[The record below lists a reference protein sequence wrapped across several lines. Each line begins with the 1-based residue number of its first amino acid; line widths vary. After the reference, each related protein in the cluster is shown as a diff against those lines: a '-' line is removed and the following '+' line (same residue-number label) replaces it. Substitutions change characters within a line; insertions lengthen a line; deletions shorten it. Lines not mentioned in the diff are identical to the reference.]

1 MGNSLGCVK
10 EPKDS
15 VAIPEKAPISPKKR
29 VRFKRKWR
37 GKKTP
42 SPEVSPEEE
51 PLEGTGVIEETE
63 TLTKLTVSLR
73 KEGVGGAQHPP
84 PDILLPGDSAPNS
97 GVGDQGMI
105 VQVKERFQ
113 GEVQTA
119 HLLLENESS
128 VAGGVWDSLEEGM
141 TVIAHLLDNPAER
154 NCEKSVSQL
163 VEFPRTASCSSRAVL
178 LPLQG
183 EAAVEKA
190 DTQPGYESSTFPRTD
205 WQTGTGNQDQLSE
218 GWSVGGAAKG
228 ILSAPETSSW
238 ITEPSVPSSL
248 VDQSRGHRCTEPAHL
263 GRVPPQG
270 PRLPT
275 PQSND
280 VSISGVTVSFLPSS
294 SGYGSDGPH
303 LHGIQPKDTEPEKS
317 STSFSE
323 EDGTLSLEAGHTPS
337 WGLKEVGGHV
347 QGIHRQLFGFVAL
360 KLTEVECDEQIG
372 SWGFLNLPLCR
383 GLRVSDYWAWQK
395 ASVSGLPLDAWI
407 QVLLSL
413 WNPSFRVT
421 MQHNCLSCLLGFSLK
436 LQC

>member
-15 VAIPEKAPISPKKR
+15 LAIPDKAPVSPKKR

-42 SPEVSPEEE
+42 NPEVSHEEE
-51 PLEGTGVIEETE
+51 PLEGTRVIEETE
-63 TLTKLTVSLR
+63 TQPKLTVSPQ
-73 KEGVGGAQHPP
+73 KEEGAGGVEYLP
-84 PDILLPGDSAPNS
+84 PDISLPRNSAPSS

-113 GEVQTA
+113 GEIQTA
-119 HLLLENESS
+119 HLLLKNESS

-183 EAAVEKA
+183 ETAVGKGG
-190 DTQPGYESSTFPRTD
+190 TPLGLRSSTFPKTD
-205 WQTGTGNQDQLSE
+205 HPTLGGTQDHHSE
-218 GWSVGGAAKG
+218 GWCAGAGTTA
-228 ILSAPETSSW
+228 LCSAPHTGSW
-238 ITEPSVPSSL
+238 IAEPSVPSSL
-248 VDQSRGHRCTEPAHL
+248 LDQSRGHKCTEPPHV
-263 GRVPPQG
+263 GRVAPQG

-275 PQSND
+275 SQSD
-280 VSISGVTVSFLPSS
+280 LSISGRTVSILPSS

-303 LHGIQPKDTEPEKS
+303 LHGVQPRDTEPEKS

-323 EDGTLSLEAGHTPS
+323 EDGTLSLEASHTPL
-337 WGLKEVGGHV
+337 WGLEEVGGLCS
-347 QGIHRQLFGFVAL
+347 RLDFWPSNLL
-360 KLTEVECDEQIG
+360 K
-372 SWGFLNLPLCR
+372 
-383 GLRVSDYWAWQK
+383 
-395 ASVSGLPLDAWI
+395 
-407 QVLLSL
+407 
-413 WNPSFRVT
+413 
-421 MQHNCLSCLLGFSLK
+421 
-436 LQC
+436 